1 MENAILEYNQFVL
14 PALMLFASGLIGAMF
29 KKNLVVVFM
38 CIEMMLCAAAL
49 LAMSFSAQYAH
60 ADGCV
65 FALLILAV
73 GACEVAVALAVIIQR
88 FKLKQQPFTDE
99 LNSKRE

>member
-1 MENAILEYNQFVL
+1 MLGLPHKPHIEFQQEVQAENPLEM
-14 PALMLFASGLIGAMF
+14 P
-29 KKNLVVVFM
+29 
-38 CIEMMLCAAAL
+38 
-49 LAMSFSAQYAH
+49 
-60 ADGCV
+60 V